1 MSSNIQKLSTAFV
14 QDVKDI
20 IGQARAQTV
29 RSVEFQRVEMYWSLG
44 ERIFNEEQEGKDRAD
59 YGTYLIRNLASE
71 IEPEFGSG
79 FS

>member
-20 IGQARAQTV
+20 IGQARAQTA